1 MLLFTECTNHNSH
14 NPNNWSSHTGLK
26 VSTADGYQADLLT
39 SNENIEMKNSGCCE
53 GVMKLWALSYQ
64 ALGEEIIQC
73 GAWSPLFMCSWR
85 FSSVIHEMYGCKR
98 ADSVSGCV
106 LGAYR
111 GGEGR
116 AKVHWRE
123 VSFICIWHTSLL
135 CYSDSTIILITVCLL
150 LHPPTPSYFSF
161 YWQERCIYRQIC
173 STFGTSPSNWTVKKS
188 PISAGTKVP
197 SSESNVLN
205 QRLFCSSVW
214 LE

>member
-1 MLLFTECTNHNSH
+1 MLLISCTNHKSH
-14 NPNNWSSHTGLK
+14 NPNNWSSHTRLK
-26 VSTADGYQADLLT
+26 VSTADGYQADYWRV
-39 SNENIEMKNSGCCE
+39 MKISKWKILCCCE
-53 GVMKLWALSYQ
+53 EVMKLWALSYQ

-106 LGAYR
+106 LGAHR

-116 AKVHWRE
+116 VKVHWRE

-135 CYSDSTIILITVCLL
+135 CYSDSTIILITVCLP
-150 LHPPTPSYFSF
+150 LHPPNPLLLQFLLTRKMYLQTDLQHFRHFSF
-161 YWQERCIYRQIC
+161 QLDCE
-173 STFGTSPSNWTVKKS
+173 KS
-188 PISAGTKVP
+188 PFWAGTEVP
-197 SSESNVLN
+197 LNESNILN
-205 QRLFCSSVW
+205 QCILCILVW